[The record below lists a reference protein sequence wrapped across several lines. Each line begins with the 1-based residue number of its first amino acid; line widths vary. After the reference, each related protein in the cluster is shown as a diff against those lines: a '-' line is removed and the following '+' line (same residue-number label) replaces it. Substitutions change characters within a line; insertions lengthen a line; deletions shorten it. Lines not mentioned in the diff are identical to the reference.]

1 MDRRRSSTPA
11 RGRSK
16 ARSAARKRKRAR
28 SFEELFS
35 YQKKVQQQRKA
46 YPRTHVDE
54 LVTWMRHGKL
64 AAAGKMLRDIRSAR
78 GTPEELVEKRKALF
92 DERDEILQCA
102 KAPPQVMSSS
112 SKLVEYLGGA
122 DKQVVVV
129 DEPDP
134 QTAEDLHAAWFEQ
147 RNTYTIPGPSLFEG
161 PLPTQFA

>member
-1 MDRRRSSTPA
+1 M
-11 RGRSK
+11 
-16 ARSAARKRKRAR
+16 
-28 SFEELFS
+28 
-35 YQKKVQQQRKA
+35 
-46 YPRTHVDE
+46 DE

-92 DERDEILQCA
+92 DEHDEILQCA
-102 KAPPQVMSSS
+102 KAPPQVMPSS

-134 QTAEDLHAAWFEQ
+134 QTAEDLHAAWFTALTESTRESTKAAHALQ
-147 RNTYTIPGPSLFEG
+147 VLLAENAKFMGPDSSAATSL
-161 PLPTQFA
+161 TQAWLAAELALEA